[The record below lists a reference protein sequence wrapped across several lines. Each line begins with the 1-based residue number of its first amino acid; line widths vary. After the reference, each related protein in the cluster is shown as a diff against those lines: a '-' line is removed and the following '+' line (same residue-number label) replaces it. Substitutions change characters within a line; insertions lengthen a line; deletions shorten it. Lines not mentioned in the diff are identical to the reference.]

1 MAVEP
6 GFIPWLLSLRGGIES
21 QLLKGRMTL
30 KTEFTVNWFLHYIS
44 IIFPL
49 PRVCLRSSNQN
60 VVVNYMQAESEL
72 SGKCVSDGLR
82 NRNGQAVVMYWKI
95 LN

>member
-1 MAVEP
+1 MEP

-44 IIFPL
+44 IIF
-49 PRVCLRSSNQN
+49 RSNQN
-60 VVVNYMQAESEL
+60 MVVNYMQAESEL

>member
-44 IIFPL
+44 IIF
-49 PRVCLRSSNQN
+49 RSNQN
-60 VVVNYMQAESEL
+60 MVVNYMQAESEL